1 MIKNKN
7 KNKLFLGSPLEYD
20 FTEANNKNKVNLGS
34 PLEYEFSEV
43 KKPYDR
49 TPGDSGFNSVKN
61 NHSMNATMLRL
72 AYKQPNKVLT
82 VGDKMYVAGSTTA
95 GDWYDNITKIPNWN
109 YNNMAS
115 KGLGKISEN
124 FAGGF
129 AEGFTAEATGNPA
142 FAQIAK
148 QAVGKTANEKT
159 QELTKDLGNSKKT
172 RIYKKAKAELDKQN
186 GKVKEIVG
194 HSAGGTASLELQK
207 EDPNLKTTTYGAP
220 VLQMDTKQ
228 GNRYRKAG
236 DVISMFD
243 RGAKTIGGSSNP
255 LEAHSYSGYPEGTV
269 SRNTGDTLIK

>member
-7 KNKLFLGSPLEYD
+7 KNKLFLGPPLEYD
-20 FTEANNKNKVNLGS
+20 FTE
-34 PLEYEFSEV
+34 V
-43 KKPYDR
+43 KKPFER
-49 TPGDSGFNSVKN
+49 TPRDSGFNSVKN

-82 VGDKMYVAGSTTA
+82 VGDKMYVAGTTSA

-124 FAGGF
+124 VAGSF
-129 AEGFTAEATGNPA
+129 AEGLTVETTASPVL
-142 FAQIAK
+142 AQLAK
-148 QAVGKTANEKT
+148 QAVGKKANEKT

-172 RIYKKAKAELDKQN
+172 RIYKRAKAELDKQD

-207 EDPNLKTTTYGAP
+207 EDPNLKTTTYGSP

-236 DVISMFD
+236 DVVSMFD